1 MPASRRRL
9 ATALVMLMLF
19 APFASAGV
27 ANWTISTP
35 INPDDEGVTLNAFRV
50 PSNQTIVDGWIEV
63 TSDPMATSDIDS
75 ITISGQDFEDGS
87 FDGTSA
93 TLVNGNITLLDDGSI
108 SSVSNFDDNGNY
120 SIEMSDLYTVG
131 PGEMLWYLSLIH
143 I

>member
-9 ATALVMLMLF
+9 ATALVLLMLF

-35 INPDDEGVTLNAFRV
+35 INPDDEGVTINAFRV

-63 TSDPMATSDIDS
+63 TSDPMATSDIAS

-93 TLVNGNITLLDDGSI
+93 TLVNGNITLIDDGSI
-108 SSVSNFDDNGNY
+108 SSMSNFDDNGNF
-120 SIEMSDLYTVG
+120 
-131 PGEMLWYLSLIH
+131 
-143 I
+143 